1 MPSVDD
7 LILPILRGISDGREY
22 TTNDLEGIVA
32 KSMNLSED
40 DLGQLAPSGKTTQV
54 RYRISWV
61 KSLLK
66 KAELAYYPSR
76 GIITITEKGL
86 ETLRGNPSRINW
98 RPKRPTKKKEGT
110 SDNDLSNDVPTLDD
124 MMLPLLRGIGDGR
137 KYSMSD
143 LERMVVESL
152 NLSRDVLGELMLDR
166 QTTKVRHRLGWAKS
180 YLKNAG
186 LVKYPSRGMVEITI
200 KGSDILSL
208 DLLRI
213 DRAYLNEIADD
224 DMEPDEGDDEGDDD
238 DDLTPEETIMREYEK
253 IKRMLKNELL
263 EKVRAMTPRG
273 FELMVL
279 DLCKKM
285 NADTRSVH
293 TGKPGDK
300 GIDGIVTLN
309 DGFGLSKI
317 YVQAKKHKNPVTSE
331 SVRAFVGALS
341 LKATKKGIFMTTGE
355 IPRSVKEEVEKN
367 ESVSVRLIDGN
378 DLVRLMMDRG
388 AGVTEDKTLR
398 IQRIDDEYFNGMG

>member
-7 LILPILRGISDGREY
+7 LILPILRGISDGRGY
-22 TTNDLEGIVA
+22 TTSDLEEIAA
-32 KSMNLSED
+32 KSMNLSKD
-40 DLGQLAPSGKTTQV
+40 DLDQLAPSGKTTQV

-66 KAELAYYPSR
+66 KTELAYYPSR

-98 RPKRPTKKKEGT
+98 RPKRPTKKRGGA
-110 SDNDLSNDVPTLDD
+110 DNNDLSSDMPTLDE
-124 MMLPLLRGIGDGR
+124 MLLPLLRGIKDGR
-137 KYSMSD
+137 KYSMDD
-143 LERMVVESL
+143 LEKMVAENL
-152 NLSRDVLGELMLDR
+152 NLSKDVLSELMLDR
-166 QTTKVRHRLGWAKS
+166 HTTKVRHRLGWAKS

-186 LVKYPSRGMVEITI
+186 LVEYPSRGLVMITV

-208 DLLRI
+208 GLLRI
-213 DRAYLNEIADD
+213 DRAYLNEIAENDD
-224 DMEPDEGDDEGDDD
+224 IEPDESD
-238 DDLTPEETIMREYEK
+238 DDLTPEETIMREYGK
-253 IKRMLKNELL
+253 IRRMLENELL
-263 EKVRAMTPRG
+263 EKVRGMTSRG

-285 NADTRSVH
+285 NADTSSVH

-341 LKATKKGIFMTTGE
+341 LKATKKGIFMTTAE
-355 IPRSVKEEVEKN
+355 IPKSVKDEVEKN

-378 DLVRLMMDRG
+378 DLVHLMMDRG

-398 IQRIDDEYFNGMG
+398 IQRIDDEYFSGMG